1 MVAIAALA
9 VVPAGQVDTSGFAV
23 TLNKAICTLIDIWR
37 DEERRGMNRV
47 HVAVLK
53 TLGIVKPHLQLL
65 LTVKK
70 NMELLIESSL

>member
-47 HVAVLK
+47 RVAVLR
-53 TLGIVKPHLQLL
+53 PHPQPLL
-65 LTVKK
+65 AGKSTP
-70 NMELLIESSL
+70 SP

>member
-37 DEERRGMNRV
+37 DERRGDMNRV
-47 HVAVLK
+47 PVAVLK
-53 TLGIVKPHLQLL
+53 PHLQPLL
-65 LTVKK
+65 AGK
-70 NMELLIESSL
+70 NTRSP

>member
-37 DEERRGMNRV
+37 DEERRDMNRV
-47 HVAVLK
+47 HITVLK
-53 TLGIVKPHLQLL
+53 RFCTVKPHLQLL
-65 LTVKK
+65 LTDK
-70 NMELLIESSL
+70 NTELLIESSL